1 MSYDS
6 QENRILSLEISLKD
20 IMLATENFSVNCFG
34 SGRYW
39 KAYEGKLPNAS
50 TTIVAKR
57 WDSKSDD
64 QFGTELD
71 ILFKRKHKNIIRL
84 VGYCSERNENIIVY
98 EHMSKGS
105 LDKYLKDSKLKW
117 MKRLQICIDVA
128 SALDFLHG
136 ENVTLKK
143 VVHRNIK
150 SHSILLN
157 DDWDAKISNFELS
170 SLDSSHQNIKYIN
183 KDAYLDPQ
191 YNQGSLTEK
200 SDIYS
205 FGVILFE
212 ILCGRLTWEEG
223 HEAGP
228 LAKHYYEQAKL
239 DEMVFADIK
248 EQIVP
253 QSLTTFVDIAYEC
266 LHEDAD
272 KRPKA
277 GDVVIQLKKA
287 LEIQEDFE
295 LWEPKLPRD
304 YKEIMGLSQTPEIY
318 HTKQKKDLYEKL
330 SGGILLPKEKVWF
343 ILSDNGE
350 SNKMISATAAKFTY
364 KNHQQS
370 HKFRSIHISRFQK
383 VAKILDISNLKIQVS
398 ADNRLLS
405 PDVTYG
411 IYLVFKISDPRIFSR
426 NCMFMNLK
434 YKNGPETL
442 HSYFATWRD
451 NDWMMIELHRFL
463 NHKEDVSFTFLL
475 ESFSRYYCTSGA
487 IFIEGI
493 EFQAIKNASLKYTP
507 WFSF

>member
-295 LWEPKLPRD
+295 IWEPKLPRD
-304 YKEIMGLSQTPEIY
+304 YKEIMGLSQIPEIY
-318 HTKQKKDLYEKL
+318 HTKQKKDIYEKL

-343 ILSDNGE
+343 ILSDSGE
-350 SNKMISATAAKFTY
+350 SNKMISATAEMFTY

-370 HKFRSIHISRFQK
+370 HKFRSIHISRFTHS
-383 VAKILDISNLKIQVS
+383 LC
-398 ADNRLLS
+398 LS
-405 PDVTYG
+405 LSLC
-411 IYLVFKISDPRIFSR
+411 I
-426 NCMFMNLK
+426 CM
-434 YKNGPETL
+434 PA
-442 HSYFATWRD
+442 H
-451 NDWMMIELHRFL
+451 I
-463 NHKEDVSFTFLL
+463 
-475 ESFSRYYCTSGA
+475 
-487 IFIEGI
+487 I
-493 EFQAIKNASLKYTP
+493 
-507 WFSF
+507 

>member
-1 MSYDS
+1 
-6 QENRILSLEISLKD
+6 
-20 IMLATENFSVNCFG
+20 MLATENFSVNCFG

-287 LEIQEDFE
+287 LEIQ
-295 LWEPKLPRD
+295 
-304 YKEIMGLSQTPEIY
+304 
-318 HTKQKKDLYEKL
+318 
-330 SGGILLPKEKVWF
+330 
-343 ILSDNGE
+343 
-350 SNKMISATAAKFTY
+350 
-364 KNHQQS
+364 
-370 HKFRSIHISRFQK
+370 
-383 VAKILDISNLKIQVS
+383 
-398 ADNRLLS
+398 
-405 PDVTYG
+405 
-411 IYLVFKISDPRIFSR
+411 
-426 NCMFMNLK
+426 
-434 YKNGPETL
+434 
-442 HSYFATWRD
+442 
-451 NDWMMIELHRFL
+451 
-463 NHKEDVSFTFLL
+463 VSFHICPNVGFLL
-475 ESFSRYYCTSGA
+475 
-487 IFIEGI
+487 
-493 EFQAIKNASLKYTP
+493 LL
-507 WFSF
+507 